1 MKIKLS
7 ESTLSEM
14 IQKAVTKVL
23 KEGIYDGYTEA
34 GDNGDSSELSQHMN
48 SVDNDL
54 NMQAKYNDGS
64 YNDRIISTNE
74 VMVIAKKAGDIVLD
88 AKDAIMELAY
98 IYDEDGVPMHRVE
111 EVLGEYDITL
121 DELEDEGEIDEQDS
135 NYEQS
140 NINEYSN
147 DQLYLETYIDGQ
159 QLMGSDGTIV
169 IHNANTI
176 ALNNTINT
184 RINTIKK
191 LIPNVK
197 PYIGKAKNI
206 TLKLVNGNN
215 KVLKE
220 FDITRQVLSE
230 LGQFTE
236 AKTPKIIKVKLN
248 ELRQVITQIIKEEEE
263 EAKSIDRRIPKIQR
277 LVDEINHL
285 ISQAIDSDGEPIA
298 VIDTTNTWQ
307 SPMVYNQIIYSKNG
321 SLKIS
326 NSYPMEPRKG
336 IETDI
341 IRMRDMEFDGIPT
354 LLLIRR
360 LYKKALKQNINKQ
373 NIEEEA
379 WASDGGYYSKPE
391 RDFN

>member
-23 KEGIYDGYTEA
+23 KEDIYDNFKGETLKVNDYVSFTQK
-34 GDNGDSSELSQHMN
+34 GVYYYGKIVSINGDTAEVEYEFSGEDRKDSIPLELLSKIDTSGFNPSKERGPNPEQLSQ
-48 SVDNDL
+48 NDL

-64 YNDRIISTNE
+64 YNDSIISTSE
-74 VMVIAKKAGDIVLD
+74 AIAIANKAGQIVLD
-88 AKDAIMELAY
+88 AKDAIMEVAY
-98 IYDEDGVPMHRVE
+98 IYDEDDVPMYKIE
-111 EVLGEYDITL
+111 EILAEYDMTMDDL
-121 DELEDEGEIDEQDS
+121 NEIEDS
-135 NYEQS
+135 NPTFES
-140 NINEYSN
+140 KS
-147 DQLYLETYIDGQ
+147 
-159 QLMGSDGTIV
+159 
-169 IHNANTI
+169 
-176 ALNNTINT
+176 
-184 RINTIKK
+184 
-191 LIPNVK
+191 P
-197 PYIGKAKNI
+197 
-206 TLKLVNGNN
+206 
-215 KVLKE
+215 KV
-220 FDITRQVLSE
+220 
-230 LGQFTE
+230 
-236 AKTPKIIKVKLN
+236 IKVKMN
-248 ELRQVITQIIKEEEE
+248 ELRQVIAQIIKEEE

-360 LYKKALKQNINKQ
+360 LYKKALKQNI
-373 NIEEEA
+373 E
-379 WASDGGYYSKPE
+379 
-391 RDFN
+391 

>member
-64 YNDRIISTNE
+64 YNDSIISTSE
-74 VMVIAKKAGDIVLD
+74 AIAIANKAGQIVLD
-88 AKDAIMELAY
+88 AKDAIMEVAY
-98 IYDEDGVPMHRVE
+98 IYDEDDVPMYKIE
-111 EVLGEYDITL
+111 EILAEYDMTMDDL
-121 DELEDEGEIDEQDS
+121 NEIEDS
-135 NYEQS
+135 NPTFES
-140 NINEYSN
+140 KS
-147 DQLYLETYIDGQ
+147 
-159 QLMGSDGTIV
+159 
-169 IHNANTI
+169 
-176 ALNNTINT
+176 
-184 RINTIKK
+184 
-191 LIPNVK
+191 P
-197 PYIGKAKNI
+197 
-206 TLKLVNGNN
+206 
-215 KVLKE
+215 KV
-220 FDITRQVLSE
+220 
-230 LGQFTE
+230 
-236 AKTPKIIKVKLN
+236 IKVKMN
-248 ELRQVITQIIKEEEE
+248 ELRQVIAQIIKEEE

-285 ISQAIDSDGEPIA
+285 ISQAIDSDGEPIG

-373 NIEEEA
+373 NIE
-379 WASDGGYYSKPE
+379 
-391 RDFN
+391 